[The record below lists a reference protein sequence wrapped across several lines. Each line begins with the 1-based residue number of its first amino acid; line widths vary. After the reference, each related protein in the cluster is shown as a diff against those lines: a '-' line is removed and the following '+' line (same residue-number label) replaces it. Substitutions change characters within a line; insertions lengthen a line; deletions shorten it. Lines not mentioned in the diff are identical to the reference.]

1 MRLLALAVISCQCPG
16 VTESP
21 KSQPLDRSNVVQ
33 TALRLLNETG
43 LEGLT
48 TRRLAD
54 ALGVQGPALY
64 WHFKNKQELIDEMAL
79 AMLAEASEPHLK
91 AGDWADWLLK
101 RARRLREVMLSYRDG
116 ARLFAGYRPSGPH
129 GRVDPDAFLEPLVAA
144 GFSRTDAFSV
154 AIIVFRFTFGWTDD
168 EQNAA
173 ERGTEDPVENLPD
186 PDQLFEFGLAM
197 IIEGAKVRF
206 ADRLRSAETGK
217 VG

>member
-1 MRLLALAVISCQCPG
+1 MISCQCPW
-16 VTESP
+16 VKESP

-33 TALRLLNETG
+33 AALQLLNETG

-64 WHFKNKQELIDEMAL
+64 WHFRNKQELIDNMAL
-79 AMLAEASEPHLK
+79 AMLAEASEPVVK
-91 AGDWADWLLK
+91 TEDWAEWLLK

-116 ARLFAGYRPSGPH
+116 ARLFAGYRPAGPH

-144 GFSRTDAFSV
+144 GFSRTEALSV

-173 ERGTEDPVENLPD
+173 ERGSEDPVENLLD

-197 IIEGAKVRF
+197 IIEGAKARF
-206 ADRLRSAETGK
+206 ADRLRSPGTGNA
-217 VG
+217 G